1 MKFTLNGYIFTT
13 NRNFHVH
20 SNVTEG
26 MIKEAIFNEIDNILC
41 LIEQGET
48 NISITHDFG
57 FTIGFAHCVKC
68 PPKFQ
73 GVYFSR
79 RGQRPYLSRMVKGV
93 SPQETSLL
101 TIILRFRPSS
111 NTFYI
116 ISSWTGSQ
124 SKPELGNINYFEHC
138 QDPMKEIVE
147 SAEFWLN
154 HALIDEKQKDLI
166 LIDN

>member
-48 NISITHDFG
+48 NISITHDLG

-73 GVYFSR
+73 GVYF
-79 RGQRPYLSRMVKGV
+79 
-93 SPQETSLL
+93 
-101 TIILRFRPSS
+101 
-111 NTFYI
+111 
-116 ISSWTGSQ
+116 
-124 SKPELGNINYFEHC
+124 PEE
-138 QDPMKEIVE
+138 V
-147 SAEFWLN
+147 
-154 HALIDEKQKDLI
+154 KDLI
-166 LIDN
+166 FQEWLKVFHRKKHLCLQSFFALDHPLTLFTLYHPGQVVNQSQS